1 MDLAGLIEPFLPAAL
16 RLHCVGPSFIA
27 RSGAPVMPWTARLVL
42 AAALAG
48 VSAAR
53 PPLALAQRE
62 PSSIVIVTGQQATM
76 PVPTLMEGPQ
86 NTLANYEIA
95 DQLFL
100 RLAGLWPG
108 LVTAGDRAL
117 VPLLAKSWTRRDSL
131 TLAFEL
137 DPRAR
142 WHDGAPVTAR
152 DVVFTFRRARDSTI
166 TARLAKSTRR
176 IASVAAEG
184 DRRVV
189 FRFTEVYAEQLY
201 DATFH
206 VAILP
211 AHLLADL
218 PPTTKAWASYVA
230 SPVGSGPYRWVRREL
245 DQFIE
250 LAANQTFF
258 LGRPGIDRVIVRV
271 AASSDARLNLL
282 LAGEADAM
290 DNIPPPTTNIERVE
304 RAAHLRLVTVPSNNL
319 GYLLFNHRD
328 PSHRDRPH
336 PILADRDVRRAL
348 VLALDRDLMVR
359 AVLGKYG
366 HVPYG
371 PVSSQLWIRHGAP
384 AHSRQDRP
392 TARRLLAGR
401 GWVDRDGDGI
411 RENRNG
417 EPLSLR
423 LLVSTSSLTR
433 TRMAAIV
440 QEQLRQVGVRIDVVR
455 VDVAVWLE
463 RRSAGDFDIDFS
475 VATQDPSPSGLMY
488 SWTCDGPGN
497 AGAYCDPGADS
508 LLQQAIASPE
518 ADRRLWHGFLR
529 RVEENAPAVFL
540 YTQTFAF
547 GVNRRFRD
555 VTIRPESSWIE
566 LWRWPAPG
574 S

>member
-1 MDLAGLIEPFLPAAL
+1 M
-16 RLHCVGPSFIA
+16 S
-27 RSGAPVMPWTARLVL
+27 WTARLVL
-42 AAALAG
+42 AAVLAG
-48 VSAAR
+48 VSGAR

-95 DQLFL
+95 DHLFL
-100 RLAGLWPG
+100 RLAGVGPG
-108 LVTAGDRAL
+108 LITAGDRGF
-117 VPLLAKSWTRRDSL
+117 VPLLARSWTRRDSL

-152 DVVFTFRRARDSTI
+152 DVTFTFGRARDRTI
-166 TARLAKSTRR
+166 APRLANATRR
-176 IASVAAEG
+176 IASAEAEG
-184 DRRVV
+184 AHRVV

-218 PPTTKAWASYVA
+218 PPTTKAWSAFAA
-230 SPVGSGPYRWVRREL
+230 SPVGSGPYRWIRREEG
-245 DQFIE
+245 QFIE
-250 LAANQTFF
+250 LAANPDFF
-258 LGRPGIDRVIVRV
+258 LGRPGIERVIVRV

-290 DNIPPPTTNIERVE
+290 DNIPPPTTNLARVE
-304 RAAHLRLVTVPSNNL
+304 AARDVRLVPVPSNNL
-319 GYLLFNHRD
+319 GYLLFNQRA
-328 PSHRDRPH
+328 PGHRDRPH

-348 VLALDRDLMVR
+348 ILALDRDLLVR
-359 AVLGKYG
+359 AVLGQYG
-366 HVPYG
+366 YVPFG
-371 PVSSQLWIRHGAP
+371 PVSAQLWIRHGAP
-384 AHSRQDRP
+384 SHSRQDQS

-417 EPLSLR
+417 VPLSLR

-433 TRMAAIV
+433 TQMAAII
-440 QEQLRQVGVRIDVVR
+440 QEQLRQVGVRVDLAR
-455 VDVAVWLE
+455 VEVAVWIE

-475 VATQDPSPSGLMY
+475 AATQDPSPSGLVF
-488 SWTCDGPGN
+488 SWSCDGPGN
-497 AGAYCDPGADS
+497 VAGYCDPGADS
-508 LLQQAIASPE
+508 LLQRAIASPK
-518 ADRRLWHGFLR
+518 ADRRLWHSFLR
-529 RVEENAPAVFL
+529 RVEESAPAAFL
-540 YTQTFAF
+540 YTQSFAY

-555 VTIRPESSWIE
+555 VTIRPESSWIA